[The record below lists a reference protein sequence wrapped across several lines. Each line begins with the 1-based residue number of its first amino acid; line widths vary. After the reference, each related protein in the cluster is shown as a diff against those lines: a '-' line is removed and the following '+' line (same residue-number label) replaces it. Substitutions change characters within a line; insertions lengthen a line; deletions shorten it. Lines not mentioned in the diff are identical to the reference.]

1 MLEYWSCWGLSAAV
15 PVLLGQLAPGAA
27 GMLLLGQGTAK
38 NDCRTPAA
46 ECKHKKKRKK
56 RRKKRGETKR
66 GSCTHC
72 LQGGAQCHM
81 ACEWLR
87 QPELWERHR
96 PGRREGTP

>member
-1 MLEYWSCWGLSAAV
+1 
-15 PVLLGQLAPGAA
+15 
-27 GMLLLGQGTAK
+27 
-38 NDCRTPAA
+38 
-46 ECKHKKKRKK
+46 
-56 RRKKRGETKR
+56 
-66 GSCTHC
+66 